1 MKENTNINEGRIVE
15 EYINTK
21 IGIEKLALK
30 YHIGK
35 IRIKKILDEYGIEYK
50 KRGGQPNN
58 GTFIVNDIKI
68 KKYIN
73 GKDFHYI
80 VTDIKSGWESTDI
93 YNKSGKLTQYIRN
106 KYNVDIP
113 SLYERNKYYKL
124 TGNYW
129 WEQYLEYKK
138 MPSAEVKKCPYCDWE
153 TVDVNNRSGMF
164 ETHLKK
170 VHNISKFDYLKEFPN
185 DKQYFNGASQI
196 LNLQLE
202 SDTNKFVTCKIC
214 GKKLTKICNS
224 HLKTHGITKEEYIEK
239 YGDSDLMCNET
250 YTKFNGLAHNM
261 NVSLTNNMERRF
273 TSKAET
279 EIIEYIRSFG
289 IECGKNRSILN
300 GKELDVFI
308 PSKNIAIEYNGNI
321 WHSENF
327 GGKDKGY
334 HISKLNE
341 CNKRGIEL
349 IQIFDD
355 EYINH
360 KELCLNKISDLLG
373 LNQNKFTVEEN
384 ECNIQY
390 ITYNEYVEYIKQN
403 SIYPPNKKPNKC
415 LGYFTNN
422 TLIGTIGF
430 SKTNKYNNEWII
442 TDMCTNHNF
451 NNDEIHKAILA
462 YFIKHNK
469 VNSIMVFADRR
480 WTININNNV
489 YTQIG
494 FTLCDILP
502 PRYYFYNKNENS
514 RIFPIIQKDIDK
526 YNKLGYDKIWD
537 CGLIKYIYKNEK

>member
-1 MKENTNINEGRIVE
+1 M
-15 EYINTK
+15 
-21 IGIEKLALK
+21 
-30 YHIGK
+30 
-35 IRIKKILDEYGIEYK
+35 
-50 KRGGQPNN
+50 
-58 GTFIVNDIKI
+58 

-73 GKDFHYI
+73 GNDFHYI

-93 YNKSGKLTQYIRN
+93 YNKGGKLTQYIRN

-113 SLYERNKYYKL
+113 SLYKRNKYFKL

-138 MPSAEVKKCPYCDWE
+138 IPNAEVKKCPYCDWE

-170 VHNISKFDYLKEFPN
+170 VHNISKLDYVKEFPN
-185 DKQYFNGASQI
+185 DKTFFYGASQI

-202 SDTNKFVTCKIC
+202 DDINKYVICKIC
-214 GKKLTKICNS
+214 GKKLTKICNI
-224 HLKTHGITKEEYIEK
+224 HLKTHGTTKEEYIEK
-239 YGDSDLMCNET
+239 YGDSELMCNET
-250 YTKFNGLAHNM
+250 YTKFNGLAHIM
-261 NVSLTNNMERRF
+261 NVSLTNNMEQRF

-300 GKELDVFI
+300 GKELDIFI

-327 GGKDKGY
+327 GGKDKHY

-341 CNKRGIEL
+341 CNKKGIEL

-360 KELCLNKISDLLG
+360 KELCLAKISDLLG
-373 LNQNKFTVEEN
+373 LNKNKIITEEN
-384 ECNIQY
+384 KCNIKY
-390 ITYNEYVEYIKQN
+390 ITYNEYMEYIKQN
-403 SIYPPNKKPNKC
+403 TISYSNIKPNIC
-415 LGYFTNN
+415 LGYFNN
-422 TLIGTIGF
+422 NNLIGAIGVN
-430 SKTNKYNNEWII
+430 KTNMYDNEWTI
-442 TDMCTNHNF
+442 TDMCVNNTF
-451 NNDEIHKAILA
+451 NNNEIYKTILT
-462 YFIKHNK
+462 YFIRQNN
-469 VNSIMVFADRR
+469 VNTIIAFADRR

-489 YTQIG
+489 YTHMG
-494 FTLCDILP
+494 FTLSDIIP
-502 PRYYFYNKNENS
+502 PQYYFYNKSEND
-514 RIFPIIQKDIDK
+514 RIFPTSQKDINK
-526 YNKLGYDKIWD
+526 YTELGYDRIWD